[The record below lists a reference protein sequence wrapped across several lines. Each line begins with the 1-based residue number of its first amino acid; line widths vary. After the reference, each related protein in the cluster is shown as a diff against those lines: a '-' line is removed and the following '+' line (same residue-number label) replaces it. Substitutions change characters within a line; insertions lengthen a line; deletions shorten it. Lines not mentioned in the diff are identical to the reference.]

1 MEFIDKA
8 ILIGTGLEKKIKEL
22 LVELEEKGKA
32 EGAEE
37 GQPAKERI
45 ENRVVEDGI
54 KAVKELL
61 CVLREGKD
69 RIESEVVEGAES
81 LTGKLNLA
89 TASDLEEVKEMARA
103 AREKTDK
110 LEKRVKKLEGK

>member
-1 MEFIDKA
+1 MAEFIDKA

-22 LVELEEKGKA
+22 VVELEEKGKA
-32 EGAEE
+32 EAKE
-37 GQPAKERI
+37 GQPPKERI

-61 CVLREGKD
+61 SVLREGKD

-81 LTGKLNLA
+81 LTRKLNLA
-89 TASDLEEVKEMARA
+89 SGEELETVKEMART

>member
-32 EGAEE
+32 ETKE
-37 GQPAKERI
+37 GQPAKERL

-89 TASDLEEVKEMARA
+89 TASDLEEVKELARS